1 MRRKVI
7 LEAKGG
13 LGNQMFQYAA
23 AKSIAIDLGADLV
36 IDDALGF
43 FLDRQYGRKFEL
55 DRLSIDYERSNLL
68 FSFPFYINRLLAF
81 FRKPVGLKRN
91 DRKFRNFIFEKDM
104 DYIDISSFDLLRNT
118 YWLSGYFQD
127 PRHFESNKEIILKEL
142 TPQPPTFSNFLEI
155 ADLARTHSLV
165 AVGMRIYEETTN
177 PENHA
182 RDRVTKSIA
191 DYEAVVNN
199 LIHQIPNPVI
209 LVFTSR
215 EFDFLKLL
223 KFPAKTIF
231 VNPDRGFEDT
241 ISTMWLLSI
250 CKHHIFNN
258 STFYWWGVVLSQ
270 KNYSESEQHIYCS
283 DNFLNSS
290 IAYPHWK
297 RF

>member
-1 MRRKVI
+1 VRRRVI

-43 FLDRQYGRKFEL
+43 VLDRQYERKFEL
-55 DRLSIDYERSNLL
+55 DKLSIDYEPSNLL
-68 FSFPFYINRLLAF
+68 LSFPLYVNRLLAF
-81 FRKPVGLKRN
+81 FRKFVGLKRN
-91 DRKFRNFIFEKDM
+91 KRNFRNFIFEKDM
-104 DYIDISSFDLLRNT
+104 DYIDMSRFDLFRNT

-127 PRHFESNKEIILKEL
+127 PRYFESNREIILNEL
-142 TPQPPTFSNFLEI
+142 TPQPSTYLNFLGI
-155 ADLARTHSLV
+155 ADLASTNSLI
-165 AVGMRIYEETTN
+165 AVGIRVYEESTN

-182 RDRVTKSIA
+182 RDKVIKSIE
-191 DYEAVVNN
+191 DYEGVINK
-199 LIHQIPNPVI
+199 LIYQIPNPII

-215 EFDFLKLL
+215 EFDFLKLM

-250 CKHHIFNN
+250 CQHHVFNN
-258 STFYWWGVVLSQ
+258 STFYWWGAVLSQ
-270 KNYSESEQHIYCS
+270 KNYSGFEQLIYCS
-283 DNFLNSS
+283 DNFLNSAIS
-290 IAYPHWK
+290 YPDWK
-297 RF
+297 KF